1 MTLAPPEQAA
11 RKYDLGFARWV
22 RDNVNGGKK
31 MSMCMQCG
39 MCSGSCPIGTE
50 MDQGPR
56 KLFMMIRAGMKDE
69 VFNSSTIW
77 NCTSC
82 YNCVVRCPRGV
93 PVTYIIQ
100 DLAAKAVELGYVKD
114 VENARFAKAFW
125 WSAAKY
131 GRTDERL
138 VTTKY
143 YFSFGLAG
151 FFKKGLGNLKI
162 AMGMVKTKRMH
173 IGMPYKV
180 KDTKGLQ
187 AILAKAAEIDARESK
202 GGAQ

>member
-1 MTLAPPEQAA
+1 MTIAPPEQATK
-11 RKYDLGFARWV
+11 KYDLGFARWV
-22 RDNVNGGKK
+22 YQNVDGGDK
-31 MSMCMQCG
+31 MSLCMQCG

-50 MDQGPR
+50 MDHGPR
-56 KLFMMIRAGMKDE
+56 KLFMMIRAGMKDD

-82 YNCVVRCPRGV
+82 YNCTVRCPRGV

-100 DLAAKAVELGYVKD
+100 DLAAKAVEFGYVKK

-125 WSAAKY
+125 WSAKTF

-138 VTTKY
+138 MTAKY
-143 YFSFGLAG
+143 YFSFGLVEG
-151 FFKKGLGNLKI
+151 MKRGLANLKI
-162 AMGMVKTKRMH
+162 AIGMVRTKRMH
-173 IGMPYKV
+173 IGMPHKI

-202 GGAQ
+202 GGA

>member
-1 MTLAPPEQAA
+1 MTVAPPEQSA

-125 WSAAKY
+125 WSASKY

-143 YFSFGLAG
+143 YFSFGLAD

-173 IGMPYKV
+173 VGMPYKI

>member
-1 MTLAPPEQAA
+1 MTVAPPEQAA

-22 RDNVNGGKK
+22 RDNVNGGAK

-93 PVTYIIQ
+93 PVTYIVQ

-125 WSAAKY
+125 WSASKY

-143 YFSFGLAG
+143 YFSFGLAD

-202 GGAQ
+202 GGA

>member
-1 MTLAPPEQAA
+1 MTVALPEQAT

-22 RDNVNGGKK
+22 RDNVNGGAK

-82 YNCVVRCPRGV
+82 YNCTVRCPRGV

-100 DLAAKAVELGYVKD
+100 DLAAKAVEFGYVKK

-125 WSAAKY
+125 WSAKTF

-138 VTTKY
+138 MTMKY
-143 YFSFGLAG
+143 YYSGGLVDFVRKSLA
-151 FFKKGLGNLKI
+151 NLSI
-162 AMGMVKTKRMH
+162 AIGMVRTKRMH
-173 IGMPYKV
+173 IGMPHKI

-202 GGAQ
+202 GGA

>member
-1 MTLAPPEQAA
+1 MTVALPETAA

-22 RDNVNGGKK
+22 RDNVNGGDK

-82 YNCVVRCPRGV
+82 YNCTVRCPRGI
-93 PVTYIIQ
+93 PVTSIIQ

-114 VENARFAKAFW
+114 EPNARFAKAFW
-125 WSAAKY
+125 WSAKTF

-138 VTTKY
+138 VTTKF
-143 YFSFGLAG
+143 YFSGGLVD
-151 FFKKGLGNLKI
+151 FFKKSMANLSI
-162 AMGMVKTKRMH
+162 AIGMVRTKRMH
-173 IGMPYKV
+173 IGMPHKI

-202 GGAQ
+202 GGA

>member
-1 MTLAPPEQAA
+1 MTVAPPEQAA

-22 RDNVNGGKK
+22 RDNVNGGEK

-93 PVTYIIQ
+93 PVTYIVQ
-100 DLAAKAVELGYVKD
+100 DLAAKAVELGYVKE

-125 WSAAKY
+125 WSASKY

-143 YFSFGLAG
+143 YYSGGLAD
-151 FFKKGLGNLKI
+151 FLKKGMGNLKI
-162 AMGMVKTKRMH
+162 ALGMVKTKRMH

-202 GGAQ
+202 GGA